1 MCTPF
6 PTPHHRGVQMSPKR
20 PLNYNRHTAKGTWH
34 THLGL
39 GRAAPS
45 NGCPHNLDT
54 LPHSNGLAVTHDRHG
69 ADRTSQRALT
79 HTTLQGSQRGA
90 DQPCARRYPAGHQA
104 TPGTWAAIQPGI
116 RTHHHKDPR
125 PHTLR
130 LLGSTH
136 PSPHRYQL
144 RQRPRHP
151 KTATAAPREMP
162 DPSSPRDHLHPA
174 ASHTGK
180 QDYNRPSPLSNGTD
194 QWEPERSTFIQLVF

>member
-1 MCTPF
+1 
-6 PTPHHRGVQMSPKR
+6 MSPKR
-20 PLNYNRHTAKGTWH
+20 PLNYNRHTAKGTWQTLIWVLDELH
-34 THLGL
+34 PATV
-39 GRAAPS
+39 APLTP
-45 NGCPHNLDT
+45 GHPT
-54 LPHSNGLAVTHDRHG
+54 PPNGLVVTHEPHG

-104 TPGTWAAIQPGI
+104 TPETWAATQPGI
-116 RTHHHKDPR
+116 RTRHHKDPR

-162 DPSSPRDHLHPA
+162 DPSSPRDRLHPA

-194 QWEPERSTFIQLVF
+194 QWEPERNTFIQLVF

>member
-1 MCTPF
+1 MHPISHAPPQGCADEPKETTQLQQTHSKRDTAHSSGSWTSCTQQRLLPSPGH
-6 PTPHHRGVQMSPKR
+6 PTPP
-20 PLNYNRHTAKGTWH
+20 
-34 THLGL
+34 
-39 GRAAPS
+39 
-45 NGCPHNLDT
+45 
-54 LPHSNGLAVTHDRHG
+54 NGLAVTHEPHG

-104 TPGTWAAIQPGI
+104 TPGTWAATQPGI

-162 DPSSPRDHLHPA
+162 DPSSPRDRLHPA

-194 QWEPERSTFIQLVF
+194 QWEPERNTFIQLVF